1 MNTPNNNNTYF
12 SFKRF
17 IIDYIIIGVFVFC
30 GSGSVF
36 GQEIDPNGRNVFYFQ
51 NGRISSE
58 GYFKNGLPVGIWK
71 SYYSDGTLKSSGNKS
86 KGLSDSLWVFF
97 DSEGRKKHLFDYAND
112 KKNGCAVYYD
122 TSGNVVKE
130 MFYLNDVAQQE
141 ILEYYPGGALK
152 KQTTIIDGKAIG
164 LALEFNEQG
173 DVITEEIYDNG
184 FLKDRKEFNRLDE
197 NGKKTGIWRSF
208 FSNGNL
214 ESEVTYKDG
223 NKSGLSKTYNKK
235 GKLIDL
241 QRMEGD
247 TIAGHSDELVIIEL
261 YKEFYDNGKIKL
273 IGGLDNGIKNGT
285 FREYNEGGEIVN
297 GYIYESDTVIAEG
310 VITGNGVYE
319 GEWIHYYKSGAIKAK
334 GNYVNSKK
342 EGKWIYY
349 YANGKKE
356 QEGNF
361 TDNQLKGSWI
371 WYYQNGQVK
380 RKEFYNRK
388 ELLEGTVFEYD
399 SLGNEMTRGDYYNGL
414 KEGEWFYHVGDHKEV
429 GEYTLGFETGKWNH
443 YYQNGKLAFTGTYD
457 EGEPKG
463 KHIYYHKNGLKKL
476 VGKYLGGEKHGKW
489 KAYDQKGV
497 LIQEIEYKR
506 GEIFKIDGFKVTPV
520 NEEI

>member
-1 MNTPNNNNTYF
+1 MTF
-12 SFKRF
+12 R
-17 IIDYIIIGVFVFC
+17 
-30 GSGSVF
+30 
-36 GQEIDPNGRNVFYFQ
+36 
-51 NGRISSE
+51 
-58 GYFKNGLPVGIWK
+58 
-71 SYYSDGTLKSSGNKS
+71 
-86 KGLSDSLWVFF
+86 
-97 DSEGRKKHLFDYAND
+97 
-112 KKNGCAVYYD
+112 
-122 TSGNVVKE
+122 
-130 MFYLNDVAQQE
+130 
-141 ILEYYPGGALK
+141 
-152 KQTTIIDGKAIG
+152 
-164 LALEFNEQG
+164 
-173 DVITEEIYDNG
+173 
-184 FLKDRKEFNRLDE
+184 
-197 NGKKTGIWRSF
+197 
-208 FSNGNL
+208 
-214 ESEVTYKDG
+214 DG

-273 IGGLDNGIKNGT
+273 IGGLDNSIKNGT
-285 FREYNEGGEIVN
+285 FREYNEAGEIVN
-297 GYIYESDTVIAEG
+297 GYIYEKDTVIAEG

-319 GEWIHYYKSGAIKAK
+319 GEWTHYYKSGAVKSK
-334 GNYVNSKK
+334 GNYSNSRK

-349 YANGKKE
+349 YANSKKE
-356 QEGNF
+356 QEGSF

-388 ELLEGTVFEYD
+388 ELLEGTVYEYD

-414 KEGEWFYHVGDHKEV
+414 KEGEWFYQVGDHKEV
-429 GEYTLGFETGKWNH
+429 GEYTLGLETGKWNH

-463 KHIYYHKNGLKKL
+463 KHIYYYKSGLKKL

-489 KAYDQKGV
+489 KAYDEKGV

-506 GEIFKIDGFKVTPV
+506 GEIFKIDGFKVIPV